1 MNNPLNSSDLNSNLP
16 FPDRWNY
23 EEAVE
28 NVETIIRQIET
39 GELPL
44 AEVFEQFTAATK
56 YLHQC
61 EVFLQERQ
69 QQMDLLIETLRDEA
83 EDW

>member
-1 MNNPLNSSDLNSNLP
+1 MNNPINSSDLNPNVP
-16 FPDRWNY
+16 FPDCWSY

-28 NVETIIRQIET
+28 QVETIIRQIET

-44 AEVFEQFTAATK
+44 TEVFDQFVAATN
-56 YLHQC
+56 YLRQC
-61 EVFLQERQ
+61 EAFLQERQ
-69 QQMDLLIETLRDEA
+69 EQMDLLIETLNDEA